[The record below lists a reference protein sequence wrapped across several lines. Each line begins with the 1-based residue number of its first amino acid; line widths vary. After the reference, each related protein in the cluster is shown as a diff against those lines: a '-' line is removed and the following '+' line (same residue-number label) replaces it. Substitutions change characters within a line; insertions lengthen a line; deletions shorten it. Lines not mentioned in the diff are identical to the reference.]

1 MTKQS
6 YLQRSHVGDPHENG
20 PLFDVVSEVTRHF
33 EDGDKAVACRV
44 NVASNRRALVAII
57 I

>member
-33 EDGDKAVACRV
+33 EDGDKAVACSV
-44 NVASNRRALVAII
+44 YVASNRRALVAII